1 MTRPRSFAE
10 LELAHNSLK
19 TLKPWFLR
27 KENRKQSSSSFML
40 LPPPQLCDLAAEA
53 QAQAEAE
60 ACEIDDLLSGPGGS
74 SSRILR
80 DLTNG
85 PLQPRRSVPR
95 AHPCE
100 APQQTAPRASPP
112 CKSFGFHPTDLP
124 QVFSERAATGG
135 LDRSRNQVA
144 RESEPGRHALSSSLS
159 GMRRS
164 GRVER
169 RRVRFA
175 GVETIDVESYK
186 AETKALHASHST
198 LSCDTCGMRSP
209 RHDCTASRDRL
220 TWLCTACHNCA
231 SGHAAPAAV
240 ARLDPTP
247 APMRPSPAPNGEGM
261 PLHRPVGRLHQCGQ
275 QSSSFWR
282 GPLQASQQPSVPLE
296 IHQCEQVHSFWQGPA
311 RVASEGLN
319 PAAANFL
326 RSVARHSSVL
336 HL

>member
-1 MTRPRSFAE
+1 MAPGIYAELCSDEPGSLVTRPRSFAE
-10 LELAHNSLK
+10 LELAHNLLK

-27 KENRKQSSSSFML
+27 KENRKQSSSSFMP
-40 LPPPQLCDLAAEA
+40 LPPPQLCDLAAVA
-53 QAQAEAE
+53 QAQAQAQAE
-60 ACEIDDLLSGPGGS
+60 ACEIDDLLSGPGGR

-85 PLQPRRSVPR
+85 TLQPRRNVPR

-100 APQQTAPRASPP
+100 SPQQTAPRASPP
-112 CKSFGFHPTDLP
+112 CKSLGFHPSDLP

-135 LDRSRNQVA
+135 LDRSRSQVA

-164 GRVER
+164 GRAER

-175 GVETIDVESYK
+175 GVETIEVESYK
-186 AETKALHASHST
+186 AETK
-198 LSCDTCGMRSP
+198 
-209 RHDCTASRDRL
+209 DRL

-231 SGHAAPAAV
+231 SGHAAAAAA

-247 APMRPSPAPNGEGM
+247 APMRPSLAPSGEGM
-261 PLHRPVGRLHQCGQ
+261 PLHRPVGRLHQGGQ

-296 IHQCEQVHSFWQGPA
+296 SSEAMPPA
-311 RVASEGLN
+311 LPVQAKYLRAVAC
-319 PAAANFL
+319 
-326 RSVARHSSVL
+326 HSSIMNL
-336 HL
+336 